1 MHIRRRTIAWA
12 LAICGSALFPDSA
25 WAASTATNLSVTAT
39 VVSSCA
45 VNSTSTLAFG
55 AISAGTFPVNS
66 TGSVTFTCSGG
77 TAWFVTATL
86 SSNAS
91 GSQPRMVSSGQ
102 YLSYNIYSDGG
113 RTVAFPTAL
122 GTLGSGNTGGTGTGG
137 QQTVTVYGQV
147 PSQPLPPA
155 ATYTDTLT
163 LTVNW

>member
-1 MHIRRRTIAWA
+1 
-12 LAICGSALFPDSA
+12 
-25 WAASTATNLSVTAT
+25 
-39 VVSSCA
+39 
-45 VNSTSTLAFG
+45 
-55 AISAGTFPVNS
+55 
-66 TGSVTFTCSGG
+66 
-77 TAWFVTATL
+77 
-86 SSNAS
+86 
-91 GSQPRMVSSGQ
+91 MVSSGQ